1 MANAAASATVRPE
14 NTFMVGS
21 GLPSGLPGDERDEET
36 DHREFVVYV
45 ATRAPVATKFNRLTP
60 GQNRRAQDYHRS
72 TAVRPVP
79 DDTPGT

>member
-45 ATRAPVATKFNRLTP
+45 AAFHRLFP
-60 GQNRRAQDYHRS
+60 SLLPPSSID
-72 TAVRPVP
+72 
-79 DDTPGT
+79 